1 MRSWSRIVNKNTS
14 LLPEGGRIKKEISA
28 LWSRKMARLC
38 ERLVGYDRLV
48 GEHASAAT
56 D

>member
-28 LWSRKMARLC
+28 RREQKNGAIVRKAGGL
-38 ERLVGYDRLV
+38 
-48 GEHASAAT
+48 
-56 D
+56 